1 MFNGGEKMDV
11 RFEIEKFI
19 ETKENNGSLMITG
32 NWGCGK
38 TFLVRQLTKTIEE
51 KGQHIFVIC
60 SLFGID
66 SINSLHMKIKEKL
79 FYEKLSLES
88 SENAQKLA
96 HKAKEIVTPISA
108 ALGEVSKVAKG
119 INTALSVNIYD
130 FVRVEKEVDCR
141 IGKKT
146 VTKKLVLIFDDLERS
161 KLKIIDVLGAI
172 NDYSENKSIK
182 TIVIA
187 DEERI
192 KDTDYKDFKEKL
204 ISRTVRLTPDYES
217 IIKSI
222 ISNYIETEKGYKT
235 FLQEQLEVIYQVFE
249 ESSSENLR
257 SLKSYLMDFERV
269 FAALKKCQN
278 TQINNSKL
286 LYMFGAMLFGV
297 KSGKYKEGEYGFMF
311 ADSEL
316 SKQHRNW
323 ENNYA
328 LKSLKN
334 WIVDGVWEE
343 VDFCDEINQK
353 FVSNEIPVYQSFL
366 YSDFFDLEKTHII
379 DGLPTAVQKANN
391 GELSGDE
398 LISLLV
404 KIHAFRKYEMDLPCE
419 IDYNKIDKGLE
430 KRKQKI
436 KLGEI
441 REPKGH
447 SFAFADNIDDE
458 AKALYKKIDN
468 LEEVV
473 VAYNNEQ
480 MLVSYLKGDKSVSQ
494 RSLKGLSIEAFS
506 EELMG
511 LFLSVYDASGHAQK
525 RDIAIILSE
534 LNFNNRFFVSDENKK
549 ETKTNLEKLLVE
561 INKRI
566 TSDTDPISSLISKHF
581 IENVK
586 ELIDNI

>member
-1 MFNGGEKMDV
+1 MDV

-38 TFLVRQLTKTIEE
+38 TFLVRQLTKSIEE
-51 KGQHIFVIC
+51 KGQYIFVIC

-66 SINSLHMKIKEKL
+66 SVSSLHNKIKEKL
-79 FYEKLSLES
+79 FYEKVFLES
-88 SENAQKLA
+88 SESAQKFVR
-96 HKAKEIVTPISA
+96 KAKDIVAPVSA

-130 FVRVEKEVDCR
+130 FVRVEKEVDCY

-192 KDTDYKDFKEKL
+192 KDADYNDFKEKL
-204 ISRTVRLTPDYES
+204 ISRTVKLTPDYES
-217 IIKSI
+217 IIESI
-222 ISNYIETEKGYKT
+222 INNYIETEHGYKN
-235 FLQEQLEVIYQVFE
+235 FLQEQLEVICQVFE
-249 ESSSENLR
+249 ESFSENLR

-269 FAALKKCQN
+269 FAALKKCQH
-278 TQINNSKL
+278 TQINKSKL

-297 KSGKYKEGEYGFMF
+297 KSGDYKEGEYGFLF

-316 SKQHRNW
+316 SKKHRSW
-323 ENNYA
+323 DNNYA

-334 WIVDGVWEE
+334 WIVDGVWDES
-343 VDFCDEINQK
+343 DFYDEITQK
-353 FVSNEIPVYQSFL
+353 FVSKEIPVYQEFL
-366 YSDFFDLEKTHII
+366 YSSFFDLEKTHIV
-379 DGLPTAVQKANN
+379 DGLPTAIQKANN

-398 LISLLV
+398 LISLLE
-404 KIHAFRKYEMDLPCE
+404 KIHEFKKFELDLPCKV
-419 IDYNKIDKGLE
+419 DYNEIDKGLE

-436 KLGEI
+436 KSGEI

-447 SFAFADNIDDE
+447 SFAFADNFDDE

-468 LEEVV
+468 LEEAV
-473 VAYNNEQ
+473 VAYDNER

-494 RSLKGLSIEAFS
+494 RSLKGLSIETFN
-506 EELMG
+506 EDLLN
-511 LFLSVYDASGHAQK
+511 LFLSVYDVSSNAQK
-525 RDIAIILSE
+525 RDVAIILSE
-534 LNFNNRFFVSDENKK
+534 LDFNNRFLVNAENKK
-549 ETKTNLEKLLVE
+549 ETKINLEKLLAE
-561 INKRI
+561 LDKRS
-566 TSDTDPISSLISKHF
+566 TSNPDPISNLISKHF
-581 IENVK
+581 IKSVK